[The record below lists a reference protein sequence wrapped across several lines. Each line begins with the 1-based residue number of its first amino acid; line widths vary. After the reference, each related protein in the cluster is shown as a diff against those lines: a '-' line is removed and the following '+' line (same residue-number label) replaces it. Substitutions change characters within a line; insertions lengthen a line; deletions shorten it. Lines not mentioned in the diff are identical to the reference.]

1 MTALFQ
7 KILNWYLAHIT
18 YYTIILLM
26 AIESSFI
33 PLPSEI
39 IIPPAAYKAATG
51 DMNIF
56 LVILCGSLGA
66 LLGALFNY
74 YFALVLGRKIIYRLA
89 NTKIANMMFIDEHAV
104 VKAEN
109 YFNDHGNTSTFIGR
123 LVPGIRHLISIPA
136 GLAKMNLRN
145 FIMYTV
151 IGATIWNIILS
162 LLGYLFYTQQDRLKE
177 YFTLISY
184 AFLVIFVLF
193 VVYLAYKGIHKL
205 KKHSGR
211 NNHKD

>member
-7 KILNWYLAHIT
+7 KFLNWYLAHIT

-39 IIPPAAYKAATG
+39 IIPPAAFKAAQG

-56 LVILCGSLGA
+56 LVILSGTLGA

-74 YFALVLGRKIIYRLA
+74 YFAFYLGRKIIYKLA
-89 NTKIANMMFIDEHAV
+89 NTRIANMMFIDEHAV
-104 VKAEN
+104 MKAEN

-136 GLAKMNLRN
+136 GLSKMNLRN
-145 FIMYTV
+145 FIIYTV
-151 IGATIWNIILS
+151 IGATIWNITLS
-162 LLGYLFYTQQDRLKE
+162 ILGYLLYSLKDKLNQYYE
-177 YFTLISY
+177 YISY
-184 AFLVIFVLF
+184 TFLAIFILF
-193 VVYLAYKGIHKL
+193 VIYLVYKGFQRNSN
-205 KKHSGR
+205 KKAKAS
-211 NNHKD
+211 NL